1 MGRAPAGIAR
11 KAGRKQPRPNG
22 ARRDHTPAPAPPRG
36 DEADL
41 YRRHHRN
48 LQRAVARA
56 VNAPRELIEDA
67 CQTAWTIML
76 RSQPDRAAIFAW
88 LRVVAIHEA
97 YRLSRIHRSPHLEDV
112 DHSEGWDAVIAEPRH
127 DRRHDRGAPALERLA
142 ELPPRQRRDLALRVA
157 GFTYREIAKITG
169 GRTYTNVN
177 KHLRKA
183 RAAGS
188 RLEVAAR
195 REGPKRAR
203 HSS

>member
-1 MGRAPAGIAR
+1 VI
-11 KAGRKQPRPNG
+11 
-22 ARRDHTPAPAPPRG
+22 TTTLAPAPPRG
-36 DEADL
+36 DEEAL

-48 LQRAVARA
+48 LQHAVGS
-56 VNAPRELIEDA
+56 VVHAPRELIEDA

-76 RSQPDRAAIFAW
+76 RSQPDRGAIFAW

-97 YRLSRIHRSPHLEDV
+97 YRLSRIHRTPHLEDLTCC
-112 DHSEGWDAVIAEPRH
+112 EGWDAFIAGRVTIDETIEA
-127 DRRHDRGAPALERLA
+127 RRALERLA

-183 RAAGS
+183 RARI
-188 RLEVAAR
+188 RLEELREAGAKTR
-195 REGPKRAR
+195 RP
-203 HSS
+203 SSS

>member
-1 MGRAPAGIAR
+1 VI
-11 KAGRKQPRPNG
+11 
-22 ARRDHTPAPAPPRG
+22 TTTLAPAPPRG
-36 DEADL
+36 DEEAL

-67 CQTAWTIML
+67 CQTAWMIML
-76 RSQPDRAAIFAW
+76 RSQPDRGAIFAW

-97 YRLSRIHRSPHLEDV
+97 YRLSRAHRTPHLEDI
-112 DHSEGWDAVIAEPRH
+112 DHSEGWDAVIAHGVTIDDTIEA
-127 DRRHDRGAPALERLA
+127 RRALERLA

-169 GRTYTNVN
+169 GRSYTNVN

-183 RAAGS
+183 RA
-188 RLEVAAR
+188 RIR
-195 REGPKRAR
+195 RVELPPTEGA
-203 HSS
+203 SSCRNASS